1 MKELVR
7 FGISEEANIGAED
20 CFLAYVIRA
29 SLFLLGGF
37 SRTD

>member
-1 MKELVR
+1 MKELVGWHR
-7 FGISEEANIGAED
+7 EEEANIGAED

-29 SLFLLGGF
+29 SLFLLVGF